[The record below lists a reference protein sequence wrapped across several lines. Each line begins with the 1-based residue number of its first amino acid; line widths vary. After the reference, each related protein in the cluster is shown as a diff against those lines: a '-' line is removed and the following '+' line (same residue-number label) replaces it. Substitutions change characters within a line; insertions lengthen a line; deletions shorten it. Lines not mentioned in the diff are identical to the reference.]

1 MKIIEI
7 KNLQVEYKNSN
18 GVKNSLSPCSQRLR
32 PVLKNIDLD
41 FYKGEITCIV
51 GESGCGKTTLIKSI
65 TNILEDASIN
75 GNIYYKKS
83 DLAKMDNKEL
93 NKLRWSDIAYVFQN
107 SKGSLNP
114 RIKLKKQ
121 LEDVLIRKYAK
132 KEIKSKSIELLE
144 KVGLD
149 SDCLELYPNEL
160 SGGMAQK
167 FCIAMAISLEA
178 NTIIFDEPTS
188 SLDSESRDYILKLI
202 KDLKLSGKTIIL
214 VTHDLKLVK
223 DYADKI
229 VVMYGGQIVEAGD
242 AKKII
247 DNPKHMYTKGLI
259 NSCVDLN
266 PYKELS
272 IIPGIYE
279 FSNEGCSFYNK
290 CTQRLSYCKEKNP
303 ILNKYEDRNVYC
315 NRGGIKKLLQAKSIS
330 KSFRKKEVLDNC
342 NLDIY
347 FSDIVS
353 IVGKSGEGKSTLAN
367 IISGLDENYNG
378 EVLLEDTNKTPRDM
392 MKEFGGV
399 QIIMQN
405 PYDCIND
412 SFTVYEAI
420 SEPLVI
426 NNINKYDIL
435 NDVKHYLDVVSLN
448 NNEEFL
454 NTKVSSLSGGQMQR
468 VSIARALVMKPKL
481 LIADEITS
489 MMDASSKAN
498 IIKYLKDIQQ
508 RVGLSMIFVTHDIA
522 LAKRISDKIFLLKD
536 KKIKALV

>member
-7 KNLQVEYKNSN
+7 KNLQVEYKNSK
-18 GVKNSLSPCSQRLR
+18 GIKDSISSCSQQLR
-32 PVLKNIDLD
+32 PAIKNIDLD

-75 GNIYYKKS
+75 GNIYYNKT

-93 NKLRWSDIAYVFQN
+93 NKLRWSDISYVFQN

-121 LEDVLIRKYAK
+121 LEDVLIRKHAK

-202 KDLKLSGKTIIL
+202 KDLKSSGKTIIL

-229 VVMYGGQIVEAGD
+229 VVMYGGQIVETGY

-279 FSNEGCSFYNK
+279 FSNEGCSFYNR

-303 ILNKYEDRNVYC
+303 TLNKYEDRNVYC

-367 IISGLDENYNG
+367 IISGLDESYNG
-378 EVLLEDTNKTPRDM
+378 EVLLEDTNKTPRYM

-426 NNINKYDIL
+426 NNVNKYDIL

-536 KKIKALV
+536 KKIKGLV

>member
-7 KNLQVEYKNSN
+7 KNLQVEYKNSKEI
-18 GVKNSLSPCSQRLR
+18 KNSLSSCSQQLA

-75 GNIYYKKS
+75 GNIYYNKT

-93 NKLRWSDIAYVFQN
+93 NKLRWSDISYVFQN

-160 SGGMAQK
+160 SGGMGQK

-202 KDLKLSGKTIIL
+202 KDLKSSGKTIIL

-229 VVMYGGQIVEAGD
+229 VVMYGGQIVETGY

-279 FSNEGCSFYNK
+279 FSNEGCSFYNR

-303 ILNKYEDRNVYC
+303 TLNKYEDRNVYC

-367 IISGLDENYNG
+367 IISGLDESYNG

-426 NNINKYDIL
+426 NNVNKYDIL

>member
-7 KNLQVEYKNSN
+7 KNLQVEYKNSK
-18 GVKNSLSPCSQRLR
+18 GIKNSLSSCSQQLR

-75 GNIYYKKS
+75 GNIYYNKT
-83 DLAKMDNKEL
+83 DLVKIDNKEL
-93 NKLRWSDIAYVFQN
+93 NKLRWSDISYVFQN

-121 LEDVLIRKYAK
+121 LEDVLIRKHAK

-202 KDLKLSGKTIIL
+202 KDLKSSGKTIIL

-229 VVMYGGQIVEAGD
+229 VVMYGGKIVETGD

-279 FSNEGCSFYNK
+279 FSNEGCSFYNR

-303 ILNKYEDRNVYC
+303 TLNKYEDRNVYC

-367 IISGLDENYNG
+367 IISGLDESYNG

-536 KKIKALV
+536 KKIKALG

>member
-7 KNLQVEYKNSN
+7 RDLQVKYKNLK
-18 GVKNSLSPCSQRLR
+18 GI
-32 PVLKNIDLD
+32 KNIDID
-41 FYKGEITCIV
+41 FYEGEITCIV

-65 TNILEDASIN
+65 TNILEDASIS
-75 GNIYYKKS
+75 GSIYYNKN
-83 DLAKMDNKEL
+83 DLIKINNKEL
-93 NKLRWSDIAYVFQN
+93 SKLRWSDIAYVFQN

-121 LEDVLIRKYAK
+121 LEDVLLKRYTK
-132 KEIKSKSIELLE
+132 KDIKSKCDELLE
-144 KVGLD
+144 KVNLD
-149 SDCLELYPNEL
+149 RSCLDLYPNQI

-167 FCIAMAISLEA
+167 FCIAMAISL
-178 NTIIFDEPTS
+178 NPSVMIFDEPTS
-188 SLDSESRDYILKLI
+188 SLDNESRDYVLKII
-202 KDLKLSGKTIIL
+202 KELKKMGKTIIL
-214 VTHDLKLVK
+214 VTHDLKIVK

-229 VVMYGGQIVEAGD
+229 VVMYGGKVVENGD
-242 AKKII
+242 AKNIL

-259 NSCVDLN
+259 NSCIDLN

-279 FSNEGCSFYNK
+279 FSNKGCSFYNR
-290 CTQRLSYCKEKNP
+290 CTQRLSSCKEQSPKA
-303 ILNKYEDRNVYC
+303 NKYEDREVYC
-315 NRGGIKKLLQAKSIS
+315 NRGGIKKLMQVKSIS
-330 KSFRKKEVLDNC
+330 KSFNKKQVLNNC
-342 NLDIY
+342 SLDIY
-347 FSDIVS
+347 FSEIIS
-353 IVGKSGEGKSTLAN
+353 IVGKSGEGKSTFAN
-367 IISGLDENYNG
+367 IISGLDDNYKG
-378 EVLLEDTNKTPRDM
+378 EVFLEGTSKTPMDM

-420 SEPLVI
+420 SEPLAI
-426 NNINKYDIL
+426 KNIDKDSIV
-435 NDVKHYLDVVSLN
+435 NDVKHYLDVVSLSN
-448 NNEEFL
+448 NDEFL
-454 NTKVSSLSGGQMQR
+454 NTQIKNLSGGQMQR

-508 RVGLSMIFVTHDIA
+508 RVGLSIIFITHDIA
-522 LAKRISDKIFLLKD
+522 LAKRISDKIFILKD
-536 KKIKALV
+536 NKIRVST

>member
-18 GVKNSLSPCSQRLR
+18 GIKNSLSSCSQQLR
-32 PVLKNIDLD
+32 SAIKNIDLD

-75 GNIYYKKS
+75 GNIYYNKTN
-83 DLAKMDNKEL
+83 LVKMDNKEL
-93 NKLRWSDIAYVFQN
+93 NKLRWSDISYVFQN

-202 KDLKLSGKTIIL
+202 KDLKSSGKTIIL

-229 VVMYGGQIVEAGD
+229 VVMYGGKIVETGD

-279 FSNEGCSFYNK
+279 FSNKGCSFYNR
-290 CTQRLSYCKEKNP
+290 CTQRISYCKEKNP
-303 ILNKYEDRNVYC
+303 TLNKYEDRNVYC
-315 NRGGIKKLLQAKSIS
+315 NRGGIKKLLQAKSI
-330 KSFRKKEVLDNC
+330 
-342 NLDIY
+342 
-347 FSDIVS
+347 
-353 IVGKSGEGKSTLAN
+353 
-367 IISGLDENYNG
+367 
-378 EVLLEDTNKTPRDM
+378 
-392 MKEFGGV
+392 
-399 QIIMQN
+399 
-405 PYDCIND
+405 
-412 SFTVYEAI
+412 
-420 SEPLVI
+420 
-426 NNINKYDIL
+426 
-435 NDVKHYLDVVSLN
+435 
-448 NNEEFL
+448 
-454 NTKVSSLSGGQMQR
+454 
-468 VSIARALVMKPKL
+468 
-481 LIADEITS
+481 
-489 MMDASSKAN
+489 
-498 IIKYLKDIQQ
+498 
-508 RVGLSMIFVTHDIA
+508 
-522 LAKRISDKIFLLKD
+522 
-536 KKIKALV
+536 

>member
-18 GVKNSLSPCSQRLR
+18 GINNSFSSCSQQLR
-32 PVLKNIDLD
+32 SAIKNIDLD

-75 GNIYYKKS
+75 GNIYYNKS

-93 NKLRWSDIAYVFQN
+93 NKLRWSDISYVFQN

-121 LEDVLIRKYAK
+121 LEDVLIRKHAK

-202 KDLKLSGKTIIL
+202 KDLKSSGKTVIL

-229 VVMYGGQIVEAGD
+229 VVMYGGQIVETGY

-279 FSNEGCSFYNK
+279 FSNKGCSFYNR

-303 ILNKYEDRNVYC
+303 TLNKYEDRNVYC

-347 FSDIVS
+347 FSDIIS

-367 IISGLDENYNG
+367 IISGLDESYNG

-426 NNINKYDIL
+426 NNVNKYDIL